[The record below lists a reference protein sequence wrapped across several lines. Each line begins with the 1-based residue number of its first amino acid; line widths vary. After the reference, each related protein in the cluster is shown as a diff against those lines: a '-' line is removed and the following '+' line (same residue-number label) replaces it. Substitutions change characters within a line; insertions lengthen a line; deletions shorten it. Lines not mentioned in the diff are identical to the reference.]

1 MKFVL
6 ILIFGLIIA
15 IEAPVLVILLI
26 SRKHKVKN
34 YVKAIVIPVSSLA
47 LIVSFVLIYF
57 AINYKASGEAKSY
70 LNGDAVVSVTYEK
83 SWYRFD
89 NQSSDEN
96 AIVFYTGA
104 KVDPVS
110 YSPLCSQIAHQG
122 IDVYLVKSP
131 LYFPLLSVNAASE
144 VVGLKRHT
152 NLYMMGH
159 SLGGTS
165 AALFLSGNKDETFK
179 GIVFLASYPN
189 RELNDSYR
197 CLSIY
202 GSNDTVLNKAEYE
215 KNRSNFPAKMAEIVI
230 DGGNHSN
237 FGDYGFQ
244 RGDGAASISRD
255 EQTRQ
260 TKNAVV
266 DFIVNPS

>member
-1 MKFVL
+1 MKFIL

-15 IEAPVLVILLI
+15 IGVPVLVILLI
-26 SRKHKVKN
+26 NRKHKIKN

-47 LIVSFVLIYF
+47 LLVSFVLIYF
-57 AINYKASGEAKSY
+57 AFNYKASEEAKSY
-70 LNGDAVVSVTYEK
+70 LNGDEGVSVAYEK

-89 NQSSDEN
+89 NQNSDEN
-96 AIVFYTGA
+96 AIVFYAGA

-122 IDVYLVKSP
+122 IDVYVVKSP
-131 LYFPLLSVNAASE
+131 LYFPLLSINAASE
-144 VVGLKRHT
+144 VAGLKRHA

-165 AALFLSGNKDETFK
+165 AALFLSGNRDEAFK
-179 GIVFLASYPN
+179 GVIFLASYPN

-202 GSNDTVLNKAEYE
+202 GSNDKVLNKAEYK
-215 KNRSNFPAKMAEIVI
+215 KNRSNFPAKTTEIAI
-230 DGGNHSN
+230 DGGNHSY

>member
-1 MKFVL
+1 MKYVL
-6 ILIFGLIIA
+6 ILVFGLIVSIG
-15 IEAPVLVILLI
+15 IPVLVILLI
-26 SRKHKVKN
+26 NRKHKVKN

-57 AINYKASGEAKSY
+57 AINYKASDEAKSY
-70 LNGDAVVSVTYEK
+70 LNDDAVVSVTDEK

-89 NQSSDEN
+89 NQNSDEN
-96 AIVFYTGA
+96 AIVFYAGA
-104 KVDPVS
+104 KVDPVA

-122 IDVYLVKSP
+122 IDVYMVKSP

-144 VVGLKRHT
+144 VAGLKRHT

-179 GIVFLASYPN
+179 GIVFLASYPS

-202 GSNDTVLNKAEYE
+202 GTNDMVLNKAEYE
-215 KNRSNFPAKMAEIVI
+215 KSRSNFPAKTTEIVI

-244 RGDGAASISRD
+244 RGDGVASISRD